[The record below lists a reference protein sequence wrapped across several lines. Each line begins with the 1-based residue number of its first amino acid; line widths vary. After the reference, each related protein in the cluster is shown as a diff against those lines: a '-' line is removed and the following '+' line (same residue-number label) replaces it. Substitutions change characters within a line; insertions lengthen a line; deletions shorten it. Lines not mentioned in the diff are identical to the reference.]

1 MSETIILIFREQLRR
16 CLEQINDLTGHQMSL
31 EAQITSLQESGNTAS
46 IGLLRT
52 QLTKVKTEIAIEEQV
67 KTNIKVWLGI

>member
-1 MSETIILIFREQLRR
+1 
-16 CLEQINDLTGHQMSL
+16 MSL

-52 QLTKVKTEIAIEEQV
+52 QLSKVKTEIATEEQV
-67 KTNIKVWLGI
+67 KTNIKVFLIRYTILS